1 VRIPRV
7 VALLVALPALNLVCT
22 SEPTAA
28 ALTDKGV
35 ANLKN
40 AKTVQLDGIGSLAL
54 KAQNG
59 ISFSFDFKLSGDA
72 ELPDKARMSVELTVL
87 GNAFKVDTIA
97 IAGKEYTLDAAS
109 GKWTAGSG
117 TSKVTSVIDPLGNVD
132 ASVIHDVVEVDRP
145 EIDGRKTR
153 HLRYQ
158 ADTTKII
165 AGMRQ
170 SAGASPQ
177 SISNAQGTGELWI
190 RIDDSQIVRQLVKVS
205 LDVDGLAGLA
215 STGAASSPTSASM
228 EMSLDMHFSHHGE
241 AFPKITAPPVAP

>member
-1 VRIPRV
+1 VPDTAEPEKSGQAPSGRSW
-7 VALLVALPALNLVCT
+7 LT
-22 SEPTAA
+22 ST
-28 ALTDKGV
+28 
-35 ANLKN
+35 
-40 AKTVQLDGIGSLAL
+40 
-54 KAQNG
+54 
-59 ISFSFDFKLSGDA
+59 
-72 ELPDKARMSVELTVL
+72 RCCVE
-87 GNAFKVDTIA
+87 TIA

-215 STGAASSPTSASM
+215 STGIEPDQRVDGDVAGHALLASRRGVPQDHGSSGRALSAPVQTGSNAVTASREGGSRALSPA
-228 EMSLDMHFSHHGE
+228 
-241 AFPKITAPPVAP
+241 

>member
-1 VRIPRV
+1 MRIPRV
-7 VALLVALPALNLVCT
+7 VALLVAVAALNVVCK

-117 TSKVTSVIDPLGNVD
+117 TPRRSSPGCDRAPARRHSRSRTRKAR
-132 ASVIHDVVEVDRP
+132 ASS
-145 EIDGRKTR
+145 G
-153 HLRYQ
+153 
-158 ADTTKII
+158 
-165 AGMRQ
+165 
-170 SAGASPQ
+170 S
-177 SISNAQGTGELWI
+177 
-190 RIDDSQIVRQLVKVS
+190 
-205 LDVDGLAGLA
+205 A
-215 STGAASSPTSASM
+215 STTRRSCASW
-228 EMSLDMHFSHHGE
+228 
-241 AFPKITAPPVAP
+241 